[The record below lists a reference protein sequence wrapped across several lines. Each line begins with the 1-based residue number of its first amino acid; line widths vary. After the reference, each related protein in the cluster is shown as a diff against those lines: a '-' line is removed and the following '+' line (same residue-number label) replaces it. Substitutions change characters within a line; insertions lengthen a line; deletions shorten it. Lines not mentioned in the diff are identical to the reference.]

1 MPLLEIPRVA
11 TRWTP
16 GDMEMSGGERDGRA
30 GLGLEVS
37 YTIRKGQVSM
47 VFFGGWPYVWAQS
60 IRIDE

>member
-37 YTIRKGQVSM
+37 YTIGKGQVLM
-47 VFFGGWPYVWAQS
+47 VFFGGGLMCGT
-60 IRIDE
+60 INKD